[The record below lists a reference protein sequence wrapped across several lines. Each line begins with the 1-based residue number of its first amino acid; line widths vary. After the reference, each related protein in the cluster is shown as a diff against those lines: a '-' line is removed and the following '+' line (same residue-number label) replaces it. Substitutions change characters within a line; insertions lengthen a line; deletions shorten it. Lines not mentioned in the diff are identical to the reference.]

1 MKSIRI
7 LTLSTATMIAIGSA
21 VLAAEPNAVPA
32 RAAEIEYPIGMDAFT
47 RLDLL
52 PLLPPTGTRM
62 AHQLSYDQ
70 TAHNGDGFRLWPRY
84 IDSNGQAVIYDAA
97 GPGCLYRLQMNIW
110 ALGQFSKRPTPPG
123 MRIRFYFDDE
133 QTPRLDTTV
142 DKLFGRDQRYTAPFL
157 PPLAFFDEGF
167 NANRNGGGHAWSGK
181 DRFAI
186 LYHPFT
192 FAKRLKITTDPL
204 PPEEKKWYQFT
215 GVVYPEGTP
224 VTTWTPRMAEEAT
237 APAAWTSLGQPPLK
251 GREIERQSSETSLAA
266 GETRELM
273 RLDQAALVTSL
284 QFSLQPFD
292 ADTFLGTTIRIRC
305 DDLPEPTVE
314 MPLGALVGAGCPPLK
329 SSTSVWQKRFA
340 SLLIGWDPQA
350 GTAFCHWPMPVW
362 KEMRIEATAGKTPVR
377 IGLQLERM
385 PNRLPREASGY
396 CTVRRTVD
404 GPDDTALF
412 ATALRLKGRGK
423 LAGIVFYSDNYNMDG
438 DELTFL
444 DGSKTAQVHGSGT
457 EDDHNQG
464 WGGDDYQKALWGG
477 TINGYNGGYRFYL
490 GDAYAFHGDI
500 LCTYE
505 HSAMGKRNKQV
516 LTDAICYTY
525 LAPGGPRL
533 VQSDAVRLGDPV
545 GVQKHALTTSG
556 VTWEGESDSSNDT
569 YETGPNYGRSGGA
582 IMAFTGEQR
591 FRIAIKPANEGVT
604 LRRTVDRNRI
614 RMQIAELTVDGTVL
628 GQRWITNF
636 PMNPETLQNN
646 AWADTDIFLPASL
659 TRGKS
664 ELSISVRCIG
674 SSDPKQGINALRYT
688 AFCHTPPDLRGNK
701 EEK

>member
-1 MKSIRI
+1 MLNKLLRPY
-7 LTLSTATMIAIGSA
+7 LIAA
-21 VLAAEPNAVPA
+21 VLAVTAVPA
-32 RAAEIEYPIGMDAFT
+32 RAAETGNPIGMDAFT

-52 PLLPPTGTRM
+52 PLLQPTGTRM
-62 AHQLSYDQ
+62 AHSCNHDQ

-84 IDSNGQAVIYDAA
+84 IDSQGQAVIYDAA

-110 ALGQFSKRPTPPG
+110 CRGPYSMRPTPPG
-123 MRIRFYFDDE
+123 MRIRFHFDDE
-133 QTPRLDTTV
+133 QNPRLDTTV
-142 DKLFGRDQRYTAPFL
+142 DALFGRDQRYTAPFL
-157 PPLAFFDEGF
+157 PPMAFFDDREGTM
-167 NANRNGGGHAWSGK
+167 GK

-204 PPEEKKWYQFT
+204 PPIGSAYEEKKWYQFT

-224 VTTWTPRMAEEAT
+224 VSTWTPRMAEGIP
-237 APAAWTSLGQPPLK
+237 APAAWMSLGQPPLK

-266 GETRELM
+266 GETRELA

-362 KEMRIEATAGKTPVR
+362 KEMRIEAIAGKAPVR
-377 IGLQLERM
+377 IGLQLESM

-396 CTVRRTVD
+396 CTVRRTLD

-412 ATALRLKGRGK
+412 ATALRVKGRGK
-423 LAGIVFYSDNYNMDG
+423 LTGIVFYSDNYNMDG
-438 DELTFL
+438 DEMTFL
-444 DGSKTAQVHGSGT
+444 DGSRTAQVHGNGT

-464 WGGDDYQKALWGG
+464 WGGDAYQKALWGG
-477 TINGYNGGYRFYL
+477 TINGYNGGYRFYF
-490 GDAYAFHGDI
+490 GEAYPFHNEI
-500 LCTYE
+500 NCTYE
-505 HSAMGKRNKQV
+505 HSSLGRRAKGV

-533 VQSDAVRLGDPV
+533 AQSDFVVLCNPGNEK
-545 GVQKHALTTSG
+545 KHALTTSG
-556 VTWEGESDSSNDT
+556 VTWEGETQSSYDT
-569 YETGPNYGRSGGA
+569 YETGPNTGRTGGSGR
-582 IMAFTGEQR
+582 AFTGEQC

-604 LRRTVDRNRI
+604 LRRVVDRSRI
-614 RMQIAELTVDGTVL
+614 RMQIAEVTVDGTVL

-636 PMNPETLQNN
+636 PMSPETLQGN
-646 AWADTDIFLPASL
+646 AFADTDIFLPATL

-674 SSDPKQGINALRYT
+674 SSDPKQGINALGYA
-688 AFCHTPPDLRGNK
+688 AFCHTPPDLRVNK